1 MNARETRKEDY
12 RELLRDAASIDESS
26 FYSACAALCKND
38 LFYLLVYGLKRKD
51 VDNDWLFERCRDV
64 QMSPDGM
71 LDLWSREHYK
81 STIITYAKTIQD
93 ILGNPE
99 ITVGI
104 FSHTKS
110 IARAFLRQIK
120 QELEKNTNLQNLFP
134 DILYSD
140 PKKEAPAM
148 GNNWSEDKG
157 ITVKRE
163 SNPKESTVEAHGLV
177 DGQPTSKHFSLLV
190 YDDVVTLESV
200 SSPEMIQKTTDA
212 WAISLNLGAHGGK
225 RRYIGTR
232 YHFNDT
238 YKEMIMRDSA
248 IQRIFAATDD
258 GKDTGKPV
266 FLDQE
271 TLSEKRRDMG
281 PYVFGC
287 QMLQDP
293 KADSTQGFK
302 TEWLCYYETEPEL
315 YMLNVYI
322 VVDPASE
329 KKKSSDYTVMW
340 VIGLGADR
348 NYYILDCVRDRL
360 NLKERTDKL
369 FELHREYQ
377 PEDVGYEKYGMQAD
391 IEHIEDQMDRKM
403 YRFNITKL
411 SDPTPKPDRIKR
423 LIPKFEQGRVWM
435 PRVLY
440 RRNYEG
446 KKENL
451 IKIFVDNEYTGFPV
465 ITHDD
470 MLDDLANI
478 VHPDFNATFPMGA
491 RRRRKQ
497 SWQDKLTERLAREN
511 NHSMGTSHMAL

>member
-1 MNARETRKEDY
+1 
-12 RELLRDAASIDESS
+12 
-26 FYSACAALCKND
+26 
-38 LFYLLVYGLKRKD
+38 
-51 VDNDWLFERCRDV
+51 
-64 QMSPDGM
+64 
-71 LDLWSREHYK
+71 
-81 STIITYAKTIQD
+81 
-93 ILGNPE
+93 
-99 ITVGI
+99 
-104 FSHTKS
+104 
-110 IARAFLRQIK
+110 
-120 QELEKNTNLQNLFP
+120 
-134 DILYSD
+134 
-140 PKKEAPAM
+140 
-148 GNNWSEDKG
+148 
-157 ITVKRE
+157 
-163 SNPKESTVEAHGLV
+163 
-177 DGQPTSKHFSLLV
+177 
-190 YDDVVTLESV
+190 
-200 SSPEMIQKTTDA
+200 
-212 WAISLNLGAHGGK
+212 
-225 RRYIGTR
+225 
-232 YHFNDT
+232 
-238 YKEMIMRDSA
+238 
-248 IQRIFAATDD
+248 
-258 GKDTGKPV
+258 
-266 FLDQE
+266 
-271 TLSEKRRDMG
+271 
-281 PYVFGC
+281 
-287 QMLQDP
+287 
-293 KADSTQGFK
+293 
-302 TEWLCYYETEPEL
+302 
-315 YMLNVYI
+315 
-322 VVDPASE
+322 VDPASE

-403 YRFNITKL
+403 YRFNITRL